1 MNPPVTLLAVGTLA
15 CLTIPPVV
23 TDAAA
28 PPLSVPFRRVAAP
41 AVVVDVRVNGRGPF
55 PFLVDTGSSHS
66 AIDPALAAALGA
78 PRVAKTLVSTPAG
91 DAWAAVVRLE
101 RLTLGPVTAS
111 DIQATELSREDIAPG
126 GEAVG
131 VIGRDLLERRTFTLD
146 YGQRRLDWSE
156 VAEGEGDDEQVLPLE
171 TGGGVWLA
179 RVPHGATSLTLV
191 PDSGAEA
198 MVLFD
203 RGQWRRLSFRTGTNR
218 LQSVTGERTARPGVL
233 AELNVGAV
241 RFVDYPVVV
250 VDGAGVDRAHGDGLL
265 PLHQFDRVTFRPAE
279 RLLQLSRSLPAGRLG
294 SETR

>member
-1 MNPPVTLLAVGTLA
+1 MNPPVTLLAVATLA
-15 CLTIPPVV
+15 CLTVPSVV
-23 TDAAA
+23 TDASV
-28 PPLSVPFRRVAAP
+28 PPLSLPFRRPAGA

-66 AIDPALAAALGA
+66 AIDPTLAAALGA

-101 RLTLGPVTAS
+101 RLTVGPVTAS
-111 DIQATELSREDIAPG
+111 DLQATELSREHIAPG

-131 VIGRDLLERRTFTLD
+131 VIGRDLLEQRTFTLD
-146 YGQRRLDWSE
+146 YRQRRLDWSE
-156 VAEGEGDDEQVLPLE
+156 VAERGDEQVLPLE

-179 RVPHGATSLTLV
+179 RVPHGATSLALV

-203 RGQWRRLSFRTGTNR
+203 RGQWRRLSYRGGTNR
-218 LQSVTGERTARPGVL
+218 LQSVTNERTARSGTL

-265 PLHQFDRVTFRPAE
+265 PLHQFDRVTFRPGE
-279 RLLQLSRSLPAGRLG
+279 RLLQLSRSTSAGRLG